1 MHRLTYQFLFFF
13 IDKFVSF
20 LTYVNGG
27 SLQTLTANESSFRQR
42 EKQTE
47 KAEELRRNG
56 NLTEAR
62 KALAA
67 GAEISH
73 DHVRGFIEVSSAVF
87 RLCFKR
93 RRFKIL
99 YDVVFMLDHTA
110 NYLSRIFIFFTDLP
124 SKVCRLCGCSIRVR
138 CPNSLPH
145 EARLCRYCSYRR
157 FRSSSVWM
165 PNGKKNVNR
174 TDLPCTQALN
184 TWRMG
189 LVGSKCTSLVCG
201 PPST

>member
-93 RRFKIL
+93 R
-99 YDVVFMLDHTA
+99 
-110 NYLSRIFIFFTDLP
+110 FIFY
-124 SKVCRLCGCSIRVR
+124 RER
-138 CPNSLPH
+138 H
-145 EARLCRYCSYRR
+145 ETL
-157 FRSSSVWM
+157 FF
-165 PNGKKNVNR
+165 GLFHLNR
-174 TDLPCTQALN
+174 KDEEF
-184 TWRMG
+184 
-189 LVGSKCTSLVCG
+189 
-201 PPST
+201 

>member
-1 MHRLTYQFLFFF
+1 MHRLTYQFLYFF

-67 GAEISH
+67 GAEINH
-73 DHVRGFIEVSSAVF
+73 DHVRGFMFCSVS
-87 RLCFKR
+87 
-93 RRFKIL
+93 IL
-99 YDVVFMLDHTA
+99 F
-110 NYLSRIFIFFTDLP
+110 
-124 SKVCRLCGCSIRVR
+124 
-138 CPNSLPH
+138 
-145 EARLCRYCSYRR
+145 
-157 FRSSSVWM
+157 
-165 PNGKKNVNR
+165 
-174 TDLPCTQALN
+174 
-184 TWRMG
+184 
-189 LVGSKCTSLVCG
+189 
-201 PPST
+201 